1 MRRYVPTY
9 MGFGGQVGVFMIK
22 VPACMALQV
31 PDRLELTKFPDTVEP
46 MVQLPPVST
55 RVA

>member
-1 MRRYVPTY
+1 MPTY
-9 MGFGGQVGVFMIK
+9 MGYGGQVGVFMIK
-22 VPACMALQV
+22 DPACMALQV